1 MIRFLLKGLLR
12 DHSRSLFPLITV
24 SVGVMLVVFLYCW
37 LNGTKSEMI
46 QTTAHYST
54 GHVRVMSR
62 AYAQEAEQ
70 IPNDLALLDIDTLL
84 MELKRGFPE
93 LIWTARIKFG
103 GMIDI
108 PDKNGETLKQ
118 APVNGLAI
126 NLLSPASPE
135 WKLLNIEKSLVK
147 GNLPRKPEEIL
158 IGDEFADKLN
168 VQPGQTATLIT
179 STMYGSMAMKNFT
192 IVGTIRFGI
201 TAMDRMAMIA
211 DLTDIQSVLDMQGG
225 AGEIMGFFHDGIY
238 HQERAETIAVLFNN
252 RYEKPGDEF
261 APVMG
266 TLYNQSGMG
275 EYLNMIDLF
284 SNIIITVFLL
294 TMSIILWNAG
304 LMGSLRRY
312 GEIGVRLAI
321 GEEKGHIYRSLL
333 GTLAGV
339 GISYYLQVKGLD
351 ISYMM
356 KNATMM
362 ISNIIRAKVTPSSF
376 VIGFLPGLFA
386 TFLGSLISGIGIYQR
401 QTSQL
406 FKELEV

>member
-1 MIRFLLKGLLR
+1 
-12 DHSRSLFPLITV
+12 
-24 SVGVMLVVFLYCW
+24 
-37 LNGTKSEMI
+37 
-46 QTTAHYST
+46 
-54 GHVRVMSR
+54 MSR

-70 IPNDLALLDIDTLL
+70 IPNDLAMLDIDTLL
-84 MELKRGFPE
+84 LQLKISFPE
-93 LIWTARIKFG
+93 LIWTPRIKFSG
-103 GMIDI
+103 LIDI

-118 APVNGLAI
+118 GPVSGLAI

-135 WKLLNIEKSLVK
+135 WKLLNIEQSLVK
-147 GNLPRKPEEIL
+147 GNLPRRAGEIL

-168 VQPGQTATLIT
+168 VQSGQTVTLIT

-211 DLTDIQSVLDMQGG
+211 DLADIQSILDMQGG

-238 HQERAETIAVLFNN
+238 HQERAETITALFNS
-252 RYEKPGDEF
+252 RHEKPADEF

-275 EYLNMIDLF
+275 EYLNLIDLF
-284 SNIIITVFLL
+284 LNIIIAVFLFA
-294 TMSIILWNAG
+294 MSIILWNAG

-333 GTLAGV
+333 IESLMIGLVGSLLGTLVGV
-339 GISYYLQVKGLD
+339 GISYYLQINGLD

-356 KNATMM
+356 KHATMM
-362 ISNIIRAKVTPSSF
+362 ISNVIRAEVTPISF